1 MRHQPPGARAS
12 AAGPRRW
19 YLRAYGRAVGAVL
32 LALSILFAVFL
43 RVGPDPIWPN
53 PAGTPEALAARYGFV
68 VVQPYQSQFL
78 DFLVSRLTSPL
89 VAGPLL
95 AAGVVT
101 LALVARGRA

>member
-1 MRHQPPGARAS
+1 MRRQPPAVNARTTDL
-12 AAGPRRW
+12 RRW

-43 RVGPDPIWPN
+43 RVGPDPMWPN
-53 PAGTPEALAARYGFV
+53 LAGTPEALAARYGFV

-89 VAGPLL
+89 IGGPLL

-101 LALVARGRA
+101 LALVVRGRA